1 MYLRCRETPAGWA
14 KVRQQ
19 RPFAFELRR
28 CTHTL
33 GMALL
38 SYTPHHWVIRRIPQ
52 LALAEDGW
60 C

>member
-1 MYLRCRETPAGWA
+1 VITPAGWA

-28 CTHTL
+28 YTHTL